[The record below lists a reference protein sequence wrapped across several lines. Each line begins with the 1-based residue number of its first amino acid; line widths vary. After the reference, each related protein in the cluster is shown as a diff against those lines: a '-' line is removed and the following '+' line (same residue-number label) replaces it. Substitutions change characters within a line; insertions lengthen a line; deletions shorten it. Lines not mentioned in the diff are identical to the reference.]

1 MKLIF
6 KIAVGVFLGN
16 LSSSLVMDNWHSYQ
30 ENVIKQ
36 ATEKRKAEQE
46 KVRVEQ
52 GESIRAMFLQ
62 NHQINGSNQNKLPS
76 GFIPDD
82 AK

>member
-6 KIAVGVFLGN
+6 KIAIGVFLGS

-30 ENVIKQ
+30 ENIIKQ
-36 ATEKRKAEQE
+36 ATERHKAEQE

-52 GESIRAMFLQ
+52 GERIRAMFLQ
-62 NHQINGSNQNKLPS
+62 NHHDGSSQNKLPS
-76 GFIPDD
+76 AFIPDD